1 MAQMHTHNDKQI
13 HIRKIHTHKDKEKM
27 PSEMEIAPRYTLLE
41 LFTLLIL
48 LFKLLELLKVLY
60 TA

>member
-1 MAQMHTHNDKQI
+1 MAQMHTHNEKQI

-48 LFKLLELLKVLY
+48 FKLLELLKLLY
-60 TA
+60 IA